1 MGVARMK
8 TLVFG
13 GGAVGLGLA
22 SHLMQAGVETHV
34 VAHAT
39 TTLRLRRE
47 GLRRRGL
54 FGAFA
59 APPGG
64 FGAYGALEE
73 IPAGA
78 PFDYVLVCVKS
89 FDTAAAA
96 EALGRRPELLGEAG
110 KIVLCQNGWGNRE
123 AFLERFHWPLLYSAR
138 VITGFSRPR
147 ENEVEVTV
155 HADAMH
161 VGTLGDEPL
170 EGVAPLCAA
179 IAAGGFPC
187 EATPQIERDLWAKML
202 YNCALNPLGAIFDV
216 PYGALAESANT
227 RRLMNAIHEEVYA
240 VMRAEGHATHWPDA
254 AAYQQAFY
262 ERLVPATAAH
272 CSSTLQDIR
281 AGKRT
286 EIDALSGAIVALG
299 RRHGVAAPVNGV
311 VYEMVKFQEARHMRA
326 VAAE

>member
-1 MGVARMK
+1 MK
-8 TLVFG
+8 ALVFG

-22 SHLMQAGVETHV
+22 SHLMQAGVEAHV
-34 VAHAT
+34 VARAAT
-39 TTLRLRRE
+39 AQRLRRE
-47 GLRRRGL
+47 GLRRSGL
-54 FGAFA
+54 FGSFV
-59 APPGG
+59 APPGS
-64 FGAYGALEE
+64 FGAYGALEQ
-73 IPAGA
+73 IPVEA

-96 EALGRRPELLGEAG
+96 EALARRPELLGGAG
-110 KIVLCQNGWGNRE
+110 RIVLCQNGWGNRE
-123 AFLERFHWPLLYSAR
+123 AFQSRFPWPLLYSAR

-161 VGTLGDEPL
+161 VGTLGGAPL

-187 EATPQIERDLWAKML
+187 EATPHIERDLWAKML

-216 PYGALAESANT
+216 PYGALAESAHT
-227 RRLMNAIHEEVYA
+227 RRLMNTIHQEVYA
-240 VMRAEGHATHWPDA
+240 VMRADGRQTHWTDA
-254 AAYQQAFY
+254 KAYQKVFY

-286 EIDALSGAIVALG
+286 EIDALSGAIVELG
-299 RRHGVAAPVNGV
+299 RRYGVEVPVNAA
-311 VYEMVKFQEARHMRA
+311 VYDMVKFQEARHMKA
-326 VAAE
+326 GAGE